1 MTAIPFAMKAAAKE
15 RSFFRKYGKPGYTV
29 YTVTGRPNTIERVT
43 EKYVFIRTSRSDGA
57 HRIPREHLR
66 KALSILFYRRVI
78 TLKELIRI
86 QSFSSA
92 LAALIRVIMIDICKV
107 LRTRSGVRFSLKG
120 LRYFFSGI
128 SKGKDDVRVVRQNG
142 GLFVLVNYFTVRSD
156 SAASWKQ
163 NLRELGF
170 SYRCVLLDPGEKT
183 LYEARQKG
191 KVVKPIDIDEYAQFV
206 IQHSDIIYQYLTI
219 DRIGD
224 PETTRANSLYLER
237 VVGRKPIPVYHVQNS
252 LDVLQAYIDE
262 GHDVI
267 AVGGSVFVGRKRR
280 AQLFDDMF
288 KRFGDA
294 CNLHALGLGSTDL
307 LLRYP
312 WFSADASSWL
322 NGRIFGKLLS
332 LDGSAAAPAWMP
344 SEDALAFNV
353 RMFASLEDRYDD
365 MQVSIDLV
373 PPGE

>member
-1 MTAIPFAMKAAAKE
+1 M
-15 RSFFRKYGKPGYTV
+15 V
-29 YTVTGRPNTIERVT
+29 YTVTGRANTIERVT
-43 EKYVFIRTSRSDGA
+43 EKYVFVRTSRSDGA

-66 KALSILFYRRVI
+66 KALAILFQRRVI

-92 LAALIRVIMIDICKV
+92 LAALIRVIMVDICKV
-107 LRTRSGVRFSLKG
+107 VRTRSGIRLTLKG

-128 SKGKDDVRVVRQNG
+128 SKGKDDVRIVRQNG

-163 NLRELGF
+163 NLRDLGF
-170 SYRCVLLDPGEKT
+170 SHRCVLLDPGEKT

-191 KVVKPIDIDEYAQFV
+191 KSVKPIDIDEYAQFV

-224 PETTRANSLYLER
+224 PVTTRANSLYLER
-237 VVGRKPIPVYHVQNS
+237 AVGRKPMPVYHVQNS
-252 LDVLQAYIDE
+252 LEVLQGYIDE

-267 AVGGSVFVGRKRR
+267 AIGGSVFVSRKRR
-280 AQLFDDMF
+280 AQLFDDIF
-288 KRFGDA
+288 KRFGEMG
-294 CNLHALGLGSTDL
+294 NFHALGLGSSDL

-312 WFSADASSWL
+312 WFSADSSSWL

-332 LDGSAAAPAWMP
+332 YDGSTAVPEWMT
-344 SEDALAFNV
+344 SEEALSFNV
-353 RMFASLEDRYDD
+353 RMFASLEDRYGDV
-365 MQVSIDLV
+365 QLTIDLL
-373 PPGE
+373 PPC

>member
-107 LRTRSGVRFSLKG
+107 LRTRSGVRLSLKG

-170 SYRCVLLDPGEKT
+170 SHRCVLLDPGEKT